1 MPRRREQPWGF
12 NVWPAFTDVLG
23 GVVVVLIFLITVF
36 VIGEV
41 LISREAMTKDTAIS
55 QLAGIVQYMEDL
67 LGAGEEERQR
77 LQRRVGELETD
88 LAQRERALA
97 DARRELSEL
106 RTERAR
112 VANEMQSL
120 EGDTERLREEL
131 ISRERSYQQLA
142 AAKERTERLSAET
155 RRELASL
162 EVRVTALAAELER
175 LNRALYGARER
186 LAESQRTLRAR
197 EAEVAASDQRAAEL
211 DAALARKDAALQRQA
226 SKLTEQATRIE
237 ELDRLIKS
245 RLVERVEELE
255 KYASDFFGRLRT
267 VFADN
272 PDIKIVGDRFVF
284 QSEVLFPSGAAELSL
299 QGRKDLNKFVGVYD
313 EVEEQLPPDLPV
325 IIEVQGHTDR
335 VPIHNERFRSNW
347 ELSTA
352 RALGVV
358 DYLIEQGLPPERLAA
373 VGMGQYHPIDP
384 ADTPAAY
391 RKNRRIELKITSR

>member
-1 MPRRREQPWGF
+1 MPRRREQPSEF

-23 GVVVVLIFLITVF
+23 GVVVVLVFLITVF

-41 LISREAMTKDTAIS
+41 LISREAMTKDTAIG
-55 QLAGIVQYMEDL
+55 QLASIVQYMEDL
-67 LGAGEEERQR
+67 LGAGEKERRR
-77 LQRRVGELETD
+77 LERRIGELETD

-97 DARRELSEL
+97 DAHSELSDL
-106 RTERAR
+106 RTARAR
-112 VANEMQSL
+112 MANEVQSL
-120 EGDTERLREEL
+120 QGDAERLREAL
-131 ISRERSYQQLA
+131 AARERSYQQLA
-142 AAKERTERLSAET
+142 AAKERAQQLSAEA
-155 RRELASL
+155 RREVGSL
-162 EVRVTALAAELER
+162 EIRVTALAAELER
-175 LNRALYGARER
+175 LNRALYGTRDR
-186 LAESQRTLRAR
+186 FSESQRALRAR
-197 EAEVAASDQRAAEL
+197 EAEVAAANERASELEAE
-211 DAALARKDAALQRQA
+211 LARKDAALQQQSVKLTRQA
-226 SKLTEQATRIE
+226 SRIE

-284 QSEVLFPSGAAELSL
+284 QSEVLFPSGAADLSSE
-299 QGRKDLNKFVGVYD
+299 GRKDLNKFADVYE
-313 EVEEQLPPDLPV
+313 EVEGQLPPDLPV

-335 VPIHNERFRSNW
+335 VPIHTERFRSNW

-358 DYLIEQGLPPERLAA
+358 DYLIERGIPPERLAA
-373 VGMGQYHPIDP
+373 VGMGEYHPIDP
-384 ADTPAAY
+384 GNTPAAY